1 MARSTTEVRLRRALP
16 VAAAL
21 AAVACAGDPPS
32 VVGAAIAPRLCA
44 TEPRPIVLDDGTEV
58 YQEPQNLLR
67 VGDELLLAG
76 SPTYG
81 FLPQPADR
89 DAVVRAR
96 NAYAATYLT
105 DPPRTVPKPIGG
117 FLDSSTSVA
126 LGGGGWASIMQ
137 ETLPDSTNRDRTL
150 VGLWYGEH
158 DGERWTL
165 AESLPTPPRVEF
177 NVLTA
182 SALVRDG
189 DRLVWAA
196 RAMGLS
202 EDPIFLYER
211 VEGVWRFE
219 RLPFDM
225 VEAVVLAHSDA
236 WGLWLLVVGIEETAS
251 SWTKTLRLFRPESGW
266 EMVHRVAAYD
276 DANWEVLWP
285 KVVMDDSGLTVAW
298 LLSDGEHARALTRSG
313 ITESSDGVE
322 YVLADHVENV
332 YAVPTPGSSVAWLLD
347 YVGPDPSPDPVARSH
362 ELRLV
367 RIVNSQVTLLAST
380 PSPFVGYVQV
390 EALSEAE
397 ILVVGAQ
404 MGLARPQ
411 VPVRSLILRLSASC

>member
-1 MARSTTEVRLRRALP
+1 
-16 VAAAL
+16 
-21 AAVACAGDPPS
+21 
-32 VVGAAIAPRLCA
+32 
-44 TEPRPIVLDDGTEV
+44 
-58 YQEPQNLLR
+58 
-67 VGDELLLAG
+67 
-76 SPTYG
+76 
-81 FLPQPADR
+81 
-89 DAVVRAR
+89 
-96 NAYAATYLT
+96 
-105 DPPRTVPKPIGG
+105 
-117 FLDSSTSVA
+117 
-126 LGGGGWASIMQ
+126 
-137 ETLPDSTNRDRTL
+137 
-150 VGLWYGEH
+150 
-158 DGERWTL
+158 
-165 AESLPTPPRVEF
+165 
-177 NVLTA
+177 
-182 SALVRDG
+182 
-189 DRLVWAA
+189 
-196 RAMGLS
+196 
-202 EDPIFLYER
+202 
-211 VEGVWRFE
+211 
-219 RLPFDM
+219 
-225 VEAVVLAHSDA
+225 
-236 WGLWLLVVGIEETAS
+236 
-251 SWTKTLRLFRPESGW
+251 
-266 EMVHRVAAYD
+266 MVHRVAAYD